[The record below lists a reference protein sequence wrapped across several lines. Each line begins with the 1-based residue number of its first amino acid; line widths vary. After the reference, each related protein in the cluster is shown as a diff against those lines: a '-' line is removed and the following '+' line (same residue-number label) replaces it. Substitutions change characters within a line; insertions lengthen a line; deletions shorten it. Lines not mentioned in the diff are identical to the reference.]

1 MTRMPTLE
9 TDRLMIRPFTLD
21 DLDDIHQILDVELS
35 DADFGT
41 EGAKALDERRAW
53 RQWTII
59 SYAELAQLYQ
69 PPYGDR
75 AIVLKQT
82 DRLIGACGF
91 VPCLNAF
98 GQLPSFQPAADGAPA
113 RFNST
118 EFGLYYAVSP
128 AYHRQGYATE
138 ATQAMIDYAFGTL
151 KLERIVATT
160 TYDNAGSI
168 GVMRKVGMRIEKN
181 PFPDPPWLQV
191 VGILENDHQ
200 AGTR

>member
-1 MTRMPTLE
+1 MRMPTLE
-9 TDRLMIRPFTLD
+9 TERLIIRPFMPD
-21 DLDDIHQILDVELS
+21 DLDDIHRILDIELG
-35 DADFGT
+35 DAEFGS
-41 EGAKALDERRAW
+41 EGAKAIAERRTW
-53 RQWTII
+53 LHWTILN
-59 SYAELAQLYQ
+59 YEQLAKLYQ

-82 DRLIGACGF
+82 NRLIGAVGY
-91 VPCLNAF
+91 VPCLDVF
-98 GQLPSFQPAADGAPA
+98 GQLPCLGRKSAPV
-113 RFNST
+113 RFTTT
-118 EFGLYYAVSP
+118 EFGLYYALSP

-181 PFPDPPWLQV
+181 PFPDPPRLQV